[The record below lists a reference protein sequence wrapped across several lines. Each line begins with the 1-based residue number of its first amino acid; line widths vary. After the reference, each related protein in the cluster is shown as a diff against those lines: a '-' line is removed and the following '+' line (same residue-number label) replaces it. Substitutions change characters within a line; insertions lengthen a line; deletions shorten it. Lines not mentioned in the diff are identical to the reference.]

1 MQSKT
6 FWIAVA
12 SALGAFG
19 AAAAGQTMTFYWD
32 PAIITISPANQ
43 SGTSRLRATWNT
55 NGPPAVGFAQ
65 DLLDV
70 LATNFD
76 GTTDSVVWTPN
87 PVLSS
92 YTNGLGSPQP
102 NGDVIDIDLFQLP
115 PFFNPH
121 FDASHPILL
130 GALTFSTVGFTPRT
144 ITFKD
149 QNHRDTAVYADD
161 FGTLLYLVPIDPG
174 VDFIVVPTPGTLAT
188 LGLALGV
195 AARRRR

>member
-1 MQSKT
+1 MLSKT
-6 FWIAVA
+6 FGIAVA

-19 AAAAGQTMTFYWD
+19 AAAVGQTMTFYWS
-32 PAIITISPANQ
+32 PNRITISPANP
-43 SGTSRLRATWNT
+43 SGTSWLLATWNT
-55 NGPPAVGFAQ
+55 NGPPEVGFAQ

-87 PVLSS
+87 PTISA
-92 YTNGLGSPQP
+92 YTNGFGSPQP

-115 PFFNPH
+115 PFYNPY
-121 FDASHPILL
+121 FDATHPLVL

-144 ITFKD
+144 IMFKD
-149 QNHRDTAVYADD
+149 QNHRNTAVYADD